1 MSRSGLFSTESDLDT
16 SPPAAAAPS
25 PDLSNTPPLP
35 AFSLSDKEK
44 DNQLSIL
51 LRLLQRASRSP
62 EEMIEGALEL
72 SLVGLLS
79 RGVLEGLCK
88 SVGLGDAQSASVLG
102 LQSQHALA
110 LTQMQRV
117 AAGAPAPAPMAPVS
131 IRTLLEA
138 PIDLPQLGG
147 GASSSTA
154 LSLRGAPAALPSTCG
169 PSSGPGGSPW
179 DSLLSPTAASSFGLG
194 SFAVAS
200 RFTSEFTLLERLGQ
214 GGGGAVFRARNILDG
229 TEYAIKRVFFWSRPG
244 SSAQSEVAAQRVL
257 REVRALARLNH
268 PNVCRYHSAWI
279 ETDWPSFFDNVVAGA
294 TSVSAAGR
302 QQPGTPLKRTGSLK
316 LLKASGAATDL
327 PLSESGASGTSGPEL
342 TNPNLTNSYLTNPN
356 QSLGSMEDLVL
367 ARQDAL
373 LGLGPLNTE
382 RIGLSPRAPPRP
394 ARACAS
400 PAWRPTGARTSAA
413 AAPRRPRRACP
424 RARGRPLPAR
434 RPSTRAPLAPLA
446 TARTTTR
453 PELSRASR

>member
-1 MSRSGLFSTESDLDT
+1 MPQSGLFSTESDLDT
-16 SPPAAAAPS
+16 SPPAVAAPS
-25 PDLSNTPPLP
+25 PDQSNAPPLP

-102 LQSQHALA
+102 LQSQQALA
-110 LTQMQRV
+110 LTQMRV

-154 LSLRGAPAALPSTCG
+154 LSLRGAPAALPS
-169 PSSGPGGSPW
+169 SGPGGSPW
-179 DSLLSPTAASSFGLG
+179 GSLLSPTAASSFGLG

-294 TSVSAAGR
+294 ASGSAAGR
-302 QQPGTPLKRTGSLK
+302 QQHGTAPHTRTGSLK
-316 LLKASGAATDL
+316 LLKASGAAADL
-327 PLSESGASGTSGPEL
+327 PLSESGTSGTSGPEL
-342 TNPNLTNSYLTNPN
+342 TNPNLTN
-356 QSLGSMEDLVL
+356 Q
-367 ARQDAL
+367 
-373 LGLGPLNTE
+373 
-382 RIGLSPRAPPRP
+382 
-394 ARACAS
+394 
-400 PAWRPTGARTSAA
+400 
-413 AAPRRPRRACP
+413 
-424 RARGRPLPAR
+424 
-434 RPSTRAPLAPLA
+434 
-446 TARTTTR
+446 
-453 PELSRASR
+453 